1 MLLRESIQ
9 IKVMKEIQLS
19 NSSTPLYDIN
29 VSKEQMQDLDFYF
42 YLKHIALFVSI
53 VLMLAALSIL
63 IFCIVKY
70 KKTVRVPSQSQTTS
84 QNGNVPK
91 KNIFKR
97 MWDMRLKKKVD
108 DQVYDNFV
116 NKTESEISHVSNNS
130 NTELCSININSQTTS
145 C

>member
-1 MLLRESIQ
+1 
-9 IKVMKEIQLS
+9 
-19 NSSTPLYDIN
+19 
-29 VSKEQMQDLDFYF
+29 MQDLDFYF

-84 QNGNVPK
+84 QNENRPK

>member
-1 MLLRESIQ
+1 MLFRKSIQ

-19 NSSTPLYDIN
+19 NSSTLLYDIN

-70 KKTVRVPSQSQTTS
+70 KKTIRVPSQSQTIS

-130 NTELCSININSQTTS
+130 KTELCSININSQTSS

>member
-1 MLLRESIQ
+1 MLFRKSIQ

>member
-1 MLLRESIQ
+1 MLFRQSIQ
-9 IKVMKEIQLS
+9 IKVTKEIQRS
-19 NSSTPLYDIN
+19 NSSTPLNDIN
-29 VSKEQMQDLDFYF
+29 ASKEQMQDLDFYF

-84 QNGNVPK
+84 QNENRPK

>member
-1 MLLRESIQ
+1 
-9 IKVMKEIQLS
+9 
-19 NSSTPLYDIN
+19 
-29 VSKEQMQDLDFYF
+29 MQDLDFYF

-70 KKTVRVPSQSQTTS
+70 KKTVRVPSQSQNENT
-84 QNGNVPK
+84 PK

-97 MWDMRLKKKVD
+97 MWDMRLKKKVE

-116 NKTESEISHVSNNS
+116 HKTDSEISHVSNNS
-130 NTELCSININSQTTS
+130 NIELCSKNNQKTS